1 VGPAGYPDMK
11 GERTFPPESM
21 NLPLATHL
29 FDYSLPDELIAQRP
43 ADKRSGSRLL
53 AMDRFS
59 GGLAHLGFEGFPGLL
74 RPGDLVVLNDTRVFP
89 ARLITRREAGG
100 VVEVFLLH
108 YPSGG
113 AEAPCLVRPA
123 RRIRDGEKVFLPDG
137 SSLRISREGESFAVS
152 GDTVDLEKAVKTF
165 GRVPLPPYIR
175 RGDAGPDGPDEERYQ
190 TIFARNVGAVAAP
203 TAGLHFDDMILA
215 QIMEKGARLAWVTL
229 HVGPGTFKPV
239 RVPYVSGH
247 RMEPEAYRVPG
258 ETSRLIRHTR
268 EAGGRIVAVGT
279 TVVRTLESAWKDG
292 DVATG
297 EGTSELFIYP
307 GYRFRIVDG
316 LLTNFHLPRSTLLML
331 VCAFG
336 GMENVLFAY
345 REAIREKYRFYSY
358 GDAMFIG

>member
-1 VGPAGYPDMK
+1 MK
-11 GERTFPPESM
+11 RVRTFPPETM
-21 NLPLATHL
+21 NLPLATRL

-43 ADKRSGSRLL
+43 ADERSGSRLL

-59 GGLAHLGFEGFPGLL
+59 GDLAHLGFEGFPGLL

-89 ARLITRREAGG
+89 ARLMTRREAGG

-108 YPSGG
+108 YPSGEG
-113 AEAPCLVRPA
+113 KAPCLVRPA
-123 RRIRDGEKVFLPDG
+123 RRIRDGEKLFLPDG
-137 SSLRISREGESFAVS
+137 SALMISREGESFSVS
-152 GDTVDLEKAVKTF
+152 GDPGDLEKAVKTY

-175 RGDAGPDGPDEERYQ
+175 RGEAGPDLPDEERYQ
-190 TIFARNVGAVAAP
+190 TIFARNIGAVAAP
-203 TAGLHFDDMILA
+203 TAGLHFDDMIFRR
-215 QIMEKGARLAWVTL
+215 IIEKGAKLAWVTL

-239 RVPYVSGH
+239 RVPLVTEH
-247 RMEPEAYRVPG
+247 QMEPEAYRVSG
-258 ETSRLIRHTR
+258 GTSRLIRSTR

-292 DVATG
+292 NVAAG
-297 EGTSELFIYP
+297 EGTSDLFIYP
-307 GYRFRIVDG
+307 GYRFRVVDA

-336 GMENVLFAY
+336 GMENVLSAY
-345 REAIREKYRFYSY
+345 REAVREKYRFYSY